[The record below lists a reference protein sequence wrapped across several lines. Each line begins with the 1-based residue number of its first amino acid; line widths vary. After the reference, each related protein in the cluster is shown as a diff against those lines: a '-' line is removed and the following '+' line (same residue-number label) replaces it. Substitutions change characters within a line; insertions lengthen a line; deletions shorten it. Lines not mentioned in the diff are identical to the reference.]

1 MHYKLL
7 QHDIEAVV
15 ASEIKRNQEKISNES
30 DEKHFE
36 KLLDCIEKHKL
47 LIE

>member
-7 QHDIEAVV
+7 QHDIEVVV
-15 ASEIKRNQEKISNES
+15 ASESKRNENES